1 MFDIKEVKK
10 KAESEYREE
19 KMEEATKKIKVKMKE
34 LDNARLIVRN
44 IERDLKDLEIEL
56 TQ

>member
-10 KAESEYREE
+10 KAQEEYREE
-19 KMEEATKKIKVKMKE
+19 RMKEATKKIKAKMKE
-34 LDNARLIVRN
+34 LDNAKLIVRN
-44 IERDLKDLEIEL
+44 LERELQDLEIEL

>member
-10 KAESEYREE
+10 KAQEEYREE
-19 KMEEATKKIKVKMKE
+19 KMKDATSKIKVKMKE
-34 LDNARLIVRN
+34 LDNAKLIVRN
-44 IERDLKDLEIEL
+44 LERELQDLEIEL